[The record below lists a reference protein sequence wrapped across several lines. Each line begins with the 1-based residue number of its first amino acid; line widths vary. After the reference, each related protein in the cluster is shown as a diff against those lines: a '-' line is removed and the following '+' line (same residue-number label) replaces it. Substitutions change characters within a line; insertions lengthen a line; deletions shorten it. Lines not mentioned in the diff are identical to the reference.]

1 MRRDERGFTLL
12 EVMVTVAIIAILAVI
27 AVPWFFGESRKG
39 KARTEVSSMFGELAA
54 KQEQYKIDQGGY
66 FPILTGTTT
75 PCPALPSDQLQNAG
89 GCILSGGAWDTLRVQ
104 LPQQQ
109 LRCSYVMQSGAPGST
124 PTGVPAPFTMCGIGA
139 APICASAWYY
149 ILANC
154 DMNGN
159 GTFSQYFVS
168 SFDSTIQ
175 SFQEG
180 E

>member
-39 KARTEVSSMFGELAA
+39 KARTEVASMFGELSA
-54 KQEQYKIDQGGY
+54 KQEQFKVDFGGY
-66 FPILTGTTT
+66 FPLATGSTTACPST
-75 PCPALPSDQLQNAG
+75 PTDAPQSAASCVVAAG
-89 GCILSGGAWDTLRVQ
+89 PWDTLRVQ
-104 LPQQQ
+104 LPQQTV
-109 LRCSYVMQSGAPGST
+109 RCSYVMQSGAPGST

-139 APICASAWYY
+139 APICVSSWYY